1 MVPVNKAQEEAHRV
15 VMAREAERT
24 RAAEVALD
32 AVKIFERRQVEWVDA
47 MKKARELGV
56 VINSTS

>member
-1 MVPVNKAQEEAHRV
+1 MNKAQEEAHRV